1 MVVLVLLLL
10 LLATAGTSKVI
21 ALTTTTD
28 TATIIYISWRFSV
41 ESRNRAGRRGVAI
54 VVASVN

>member
-1 MVVLVLLLL
+1 MMVVLVLLL

-21 ALTTTTD
+21 ALTTTD
-28 TATIIYISWRFSV
+28 TATTIYIGCRFSV